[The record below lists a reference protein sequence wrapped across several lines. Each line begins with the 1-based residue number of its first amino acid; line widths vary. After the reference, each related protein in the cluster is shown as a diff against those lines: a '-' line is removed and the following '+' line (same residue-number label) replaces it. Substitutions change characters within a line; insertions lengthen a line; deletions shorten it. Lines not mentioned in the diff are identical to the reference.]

1 MNEQNKKTALIS
13 DFDNTLFFRNTEEQF
28 KAQDIF
34 EILFF
39 QKRGSVF
46 GICTGRS
53 PDSILDTIGNFMHPD
68 FIISVSGAL
77 IVDGKGNVLDKHC
90 MDLATTEA
98 IYDRYNDKALVVV
111 HADGHVYALC
121 KMEYP
126 LQIQIE
132 SCDEL
137 PADRIY
143 GISMRLPDEMAAAE
157 AAQRIQEEFGDR
169 VAAFQNLVN
178 VDIVAAGCSKGTGAL
193 KAREL
198 FSIGHMGG
206 IGDSYNDLPLI
217 EAADVGFTFPTSPE
231 PLRNAADHTV
241 LSVSQAI
248 ETLEKSVRKE
258 MPEK

>member
-39 QKRGSVF
+39 QKRGGLF

-53 PDSILDTIGNFMHPD
+53 PDSILDTIGQFMHPD

-77 IVDGKGNVLDKHC
+77 IIDGKGTVLDKHC
-90 MDLATTEA
+90 LDLATTEA
-98 IYDRYNDKALVVV
+98 IYNRFKDKALVVV

-143 GISMRLPDEMAAAE
+143 GISMRLPDEEAAAE
-157 AAQRIQEEFGDR
+157 AVQCIQEEYGDR
-169 VAAFQNLVN
+169 AAAFQNLVN
-178 VDIVAAGCSKGTGAL
+178 VDIVAAGCSKGTGAA
-193 KAREL
+193 KAKEL
-198 FSIGHMGG
+198 FSIGKMGG
-206 IGDSYNDLPLI
+206 IGDSFNDLPLI

-231 PLRNAADHTV
+231 ALISAADHTV

-248 ETLEKSVRKE
+248 ETLEKE
-258 MPEK
+258 A

>member
-39 QKRGSVF
+39 QKRGGLF

-53 PDSILDTIGNFMHPD
+53 PDSILDTIGHFMHPD

-77 IVDGKGNVLDKHC
+77 IIDGKGTVLDKHC
-90 MDLATTEA
+90 LDLATTEA
-98 IYDRYNDKALVVV
+98 IYNRFKDKALVVV

-143 GISMRLPDEMAAAE
+143 GISMRLPDEKAAAE
-157 AAQRIQEEFGDR
+157 AVQRIQEEFGDR
-169 VAAFQNLVN
+169 AAAFQNLVN
-178 VDIVAAGCSKGTGAL
+178 VDIVAAGCSKGTGAA
-193 KAREL
+193 KAKEL
-198 FSIGHMGG
+198 FSIGKMGG
-206 IGDSYNDLPLI
+206 IGDSFNDLPLI

-231 PLRNAADHTV
+231 ALISAADHTV

-248 ETLEKSVRKE
+248 ETLEKE
-258 MPEK
+258 A

>member
-39 QKRGSVF
+39 QKRGGLF

-53 PDSILDTIGNFMHPD
+53 PDSILDTIGHFMHPD

-77 IVDGKGNVLDKHC
+77 IIDGKGTVLDKHC
-90 MDLATTEA
+90 LDLATTEA
-98 IYDRYNDKALVVV
+98 IYNRFKDKALVVV

-143 GISMRLPDEMAAAE
+143 GISMRLPDEEAAAE
-157 AAQRIQEEFGDR
+157 AVQRIQEEFGDR
-169 VAAFQNLVN
+169 AAAFQNLVN
-178 VDIVAAGCSKGTGAL
+178 VDIVAAGCSKGTGAA
-193 KAREL
+193 KAKEL
-198 FSIGHMGG
+198 FSIGKMGG
-206 IGDSYNDLPLI
+206 IGDSFNDLPLI

-231 PLRNAADHTV
+231 ALISAADHTV

-248 ETLEKSVRKE
+248 ETLEKKH
-258 MPEK
+258 

>member
-39 QKRGSVF
+39 QKRGGLF

-53 PDSILDTIGNFMHPD
+53 PDSILDTIGQFMHPD

-77 IVDGKGNVLDKHC
+77 IIDGKGTVLDKHC
-90 MDLATTEA
+90 LDLATTEA
-98 IYDRYNDKALVVV
+98 IYNRFKDKALVVV

-143 GISMRLPDEMAAAE
+143 GISMRLPDEEAAAE
-157 AAQRIQEEFGDR
+157 AVQRIQEEFGDR
-169 VAAFQNLVN
+169 AAAFQNLVN
-178 VDIVAAGCSKGTGAL
+178 VDIVAAGCSKGTGAA
-193 KAREL
+193 KAKEL
-198 FSIGHMGG
+198 FSIGKMGG
-206 IGDSYNDLPLI
+206 IGDSFNDLPLI

-231 PLRNAADHTV
+231 ALISAADHTV

-248 ETLEKSVRKE
+248 ETLEKE
-258 MPEK
+258 A

>member
-39 QKRGSVF
+39 QKRGGLF

-53 PDSILDTIGNFMHPD
+53 PDSILDTIGHFMHPD

-77 IVDGKGNVLDKHC
+77 IIDGKGIVLDKHC
-90 MDLATTEA
+90 LDLATTEA
-98 IYDRYNDKALVVV
+98 IYNRFKDKALVVV

-143 GISMRLPDEMAAAE
+143 GISMRLPDEEAAAE
-157 AAQRIQEEFGDR
+157 AVQRIQEEFGDR
-169 VAAFQNLVN
+169 AAAFQNLVN
-178 VDIVAAGCSKGTGAL
+178 VDIVAAGCSKGTGAA
-193 KAREL
+193 KAKEL
-198 FSIGHMGG
+198 FSIGKMGG
-206 IGDSYNDLPLI
+206 IGDSFNDLPLI

-231 PLRNAADHTV
+231 ALISAADHTV

-248 ETLEKSVRKE
+248 ETLEKE
-258 MPEK
+258 A

>member
-39 QKRGSVF
+39 QKRGGLF

-53 PDSILDTIGNFMHPD
+53 PDSILDTIGHFMHPD

-77 IVDGKGNVLDKHC
+77 IIDGKGTVLDKHC
-90 MDLATTEA
+90 LDLATTEA
-98 IYDRYNDKALVVV
+98 IYNRFKDKALVVV

-143 GISMRLPDEMAAAE
+143 GISMRLPDEEAAAE
-157 AAQRIQEEFGDR
+157 AVQRIQEEFGDR
-169 VAAFQNLVN
+169 AAAFQKLVN
-178 VDIVAAGCSKGTGAL
+178 EDIVAAGCSKGTGAA
-193 KAREL
+193 KAKEL
-198 FSIGHMGG
+198 FSIGKMGG
-206 IGDSYNDLPLI
+206 IGDSFNDLPLI

-231 PLRNAADHTV
+231 ALISAADHTV

-248 ETLEKSVRKE
+248 ETLEKE
-258 MPEK
+258 A

>member
-1 MNEQNKKTALIS
+1 MNEQNKKSALIS

-39 QKRGSVF
+39 QKRGGLF

-53 PDSILDTIGNFMHPD
+53 PDSILDTIGHFMHPD

-77 IVDGKGNVLDKHC
+77 IIDGKGTVLDKHC
-90 MDLATTEA
+90 LDLATTEA
-98 IYDRYNDKALVVV
+98 IYNRFKDKALVVV

-143 GISMRLPDEMAAAE
+143 GISMRLPDEEAAAE
-157 AAQRIQEEFGDR
+157 AVQRIQEEFGDR
-169 VAAFQNLVN
+169 AAAFQNLVN
-178 VDIVAAGCSKGTGAL
+178 VDIVAAGCSKGTGAA
-193 KAREL
+193 KAKEL
-198 FSIGHMGG
+198 FSIGKMGG
-206 IGDSYNDLPLI
+206 IGDSFNDLPLI

-231 PLRNAADHTV
+231 ALRSAADHTV

-248 ETLEKSVRKE
+248 ETLEKE
-258 MPEK
+258 A

>member
-39 QKRGSVF
+39 QKRGGLF

-53 PDSILDTIGNFMHPD
+53 PDSILDTIGHFMHPD

-77 IVDGKGNVLDKHC
+77 IIDGKGTVLDKHC
-90 MDLATTEA
+90 LDLATTEA
-98 IYDRYNDKALVVV
+98 IYNRFKDKALVVV

-143 GISMRLPDEMAAAE
+143 GISMRLPDEEAAAE
-157 AAQRIQEEFGDR
+157 AVQCIQEEYGDR
-169 VAAFQNLVN
+169 AAAFQNLVN
-178 VDIVAAGCSKGTGAL
+178 VDIVAAGCSKGTGAA
-193 KAREL
+193 KAKEL
-198 FSIGHMGG
+198 FSIGKMGG
-206 IGDSYNDLPLI
+206 IGDSFNDLPLI

-231 PLRNAADHTV
+231 ALISAADHTV

-248 ETLEKSVRKE
+248 ETLEKE
-258 MPEK
+258 A

>member
-1 MNEQNKKTALIS
+1 MRSSMNEQNKKTALIS

-39 QKRGSVF
+39 QKRGGLF

-53 PDSILDTIGNFMHPD
+53 PDSILDTIGHFMHPD

-77 IVDGKGNVLDKHC
+77 IIDGKGTVLDKHC
-90 MDLATTEA
+90 LDLATTEA
-98 IYDRYNDKALVVV
+98 IYNRFKDKALVVV

-143 GISMRLPDEMAAAE
+143 GISMRLPDEEAAAE
-157 AAQRIQEEFGDR
+157 AVQRIQEEFGDR
-169 VAAFQNLVN
+169 AAAFQNLVN
-178 VDIVAAGCSKGTGAL
+178 VDIVAAGCSKGTGAA
-193 KAREL
+193 KAKEL
-198 FSIGHMGG
+198 FSIGKMGG
-206 IGDSYNDLPLI
+206 IGDSFNDLPLI

-231 PLRNAADHTV
+231 ALISAADHTV

-248 ETLEKSVRKE
+248 ETLEKE
-258 MPEK
+258 A

>member
-39 QKRGSVF
+39 QKRGGLF

-53 PDSILDTIGNFMHPD
+53 PDSILDTIGHFMHPD

-77 IVDGKGNVLDKHC
+77 IIDGKGTVLDKHC
-90 MDLATTEA
+90 LDLATTEA
-98 IYDRYNDKALVVV
+98 IYNRFKDKALVVV

-143 GISMRLPDEMAAAE
+143 GISMRLPDEEAAAE
-157 AAQRIQEEFGDR
+157 AVQRIQEEFGDR
-169 VAAFQNLVN
+169 AAAFQNLVN
-178 VDIVAAGCSKGTGAL
+178 VDIVAAGCSKGTGAA
-193 KAREL
+193 KAKEL
-198 FSIGHMGG
+198 FSIGKMGG
-206 IGDSYNDLPLI
+206 IGDSFNDLPLI

-231 PLRNAADHTV
+231 ALISAADHTV

-248 ETLEKSVRKE
+248 ETLEKE
-258 MPEK
+258 A

>member
-39 QKRGSVF
+39 QKRGGLF

-53 PDSILDTIGNFMHPD
+53 PDSILDTIGHFMHPD

-77 IVDGKGNVLDKHC
+77 IIDGKGDVLYKHC
-90 MDLATTEA
+90 LDLATTEA
-98 IYDRYNDKALVVV
+98 IYNRFKDKALVVV

-143 GISMRLPDEMAAAE
+143 GISMRLPDEKAAAE
-157 AAQRIQEEFGDR
+157 AVQRIQEEFGDR
-169 VAAFQNLVN
+169 AAAFQNLVN
-178 VDIVAAGCSKGTGAL
+178 VDIVAAGCSKGTGAA
-193 KAREL
+193 KAKEL
-198 FSIGHMGG
+198 FSIGKMGG
-206 IGDSYNDLPLI
+206 IGDSFNDLPLI

-231 PLRNAADHTV
+231 ALISAADHTV

-248 ETLEKSVRKE
+248 ETLEKKH
-258 MPEK
+258 

>member
-39 QKRGSVF
+39 QKRGGLF

-53 PDSILDTIGNFMHPD
+53 PDSILDTIGHFMHPD

-77 IVDGKGNVLDKHC
+77 IIDGKGDVLYKHC
-90 MDLATTEA
+90 LDLATTEA
-98 IYDRYNDKALVVV
+98 IYNRFKDKALVVV

-143 GISMRLPDEMAAAE
+143 GISMRLPDEKAAE
-157 AAQRIQEEFGDR
+157 PCQCGYCRGRLLQGNRRREGKRTVFDR
-169 VAAFQNLVN
+169 KDGRDRRFL
-178 VDIVAAGCSKGTGAL
+178 
-193 KAREL
+193 
-198 FSIGHMGG
+198 
-206 IGDSYNDLPLI
+206 
-217 EAADVGFTFPTSPE
+217 
-231 PLRNAADHTV
+231 
-241 LSVSQAI
+241 
-248 ETLEKSVRKE
+248 
-258 MPEK
+258 

>member
-39 QKRGSVF
+39 QKRGGLF

-53 PDSILDTIGNFMHPD
+53 PDSILDTIGHFMHPD

-77 IVDGKGNVLDKHC
+77 IIDGKGTVLDKHC
-90 MDLATTEA
+90 LDLATTEA
-98 IYDRYNDKALVVV
+98 IYNRFKDKALVVV

-143 GISMRLPDEMAAAE
+143 GISMRLPDEKAAAE
-157 AAQRIQEEFGDR
+157 AVQRIQEEFGDR
-169 VAAFQNLVN
+169 AAAFQNLVN
-178 VDIVAAGCSKGTGAL
+178 VDIVAAGCSKGTGAA
-193 KAREL
+193 KAKEL
-198 FSIGHMGG
+198 FSIGKMGG
-206 IGDSYNDLPLI
+206 IGDSFNDLPLI

-231 PLRNAADHTV
+231 ALISAADHTV

-248 ETLEKSVRKE
+248 ETLEQES
-258 MPEK
+258 

>member
-39 QKRGSVF
+39 QKRGGLV

-53 PDSILDTIGNFMHPD
+53 PDSILDTIGHFMHPD

-77 IVDGKGNVLDKHC
+77 IIDGKGTVLDKHC
-90 MDLATTEA
+90 LDLATTEA
-98 IYDRYNDKALVVV
+98 IYNRFKDKALVVV

-143 GISMRLPDEMAAAE
+143 GISMRLPDEEAAAE
-157 AAQRIQEEFGDR
+157 AVQCIQEEYGDR
-169 VAAFQNLVN
+169 AAAFQNLVN
-178 VDIVAAGCSKGTGAL
+178 VDIVAAGCSKGTGAA
-193 KAREL
+193 KAKEL
-198 FSIGHMGG
+198 FSIGKMGG
-206 IGDSYNDLPLI
+206 IGDSFNDLPLI

-231 PLRNAADHTV
+231 ALISAADHTV

-248 ETLEKSVRKE
+248 ETLEKE
-258 MPEK
+258 A

>member
-1 MNEQNKKTALIS
+1 MDSKEKRTALIS
-13 DFDNTLFFRNTEEQF
+13 DFDNTLFFRNTEERF

-39 QKRGSVF
+39 QKRGGIF

-53 PDSILDTIGNFMHPD
+53 PDSIIDTIESFMHPD
-68 FIISVSGAL
+68 FIVSVSGAL
-77 IVDGKGNVLDKHC
+77 IVDGKGEVLDKHC
-90 MDLATTEA
+90 LDLATTEA
-98 IYDRYNDKALVVV
+98 IYNRFKDQAKVVV

-143 GISMRLPDEMAAAE
+143 GISMRLPDEEAAAE
-157 AAQRIQEEFGDR
+157 AVQLVRAEFGDKA
-169 VAAFQNLVN
+169 AAFQNLVN
-178 VDIVAAGCSKGTGAL
+178 VDIVAAGCSKGTGAA
-193 KAREL
+193 KAKEM
-198 FSIGHMGG
+198 FSIGRMGG

-217 EAADVGFTFPTSPE
+217 EAADVGFTFPTAPE
-231 PLRNAADHTV
+231 ALRDAADHIV

-248 ETLEKSVRKE
+248 EKLEE
-258 MPEK
+258 

>member
-39 QKRGSVF
+39 QKKGGLF

-53 PDSILDTIGNFMHPD
+53 PDSILDTIGHFMHPD

-77 IVDGKGNVLDKHC
+77 IIDGKGTVLDKHC
-90 MDLATTEA
+90 LDLATTEA
-98 IYDRYNDKALVVV
+98 IYNRFKDKALVVV

-143 GISMRLPDEMAAAE
+143 GISMRLPDEEAAAE
-157 AAQRIQEEFGDR
+157 AVQRIQEEFGDR
-169 VAAFQNLVN
+169 AAAFQNLVN
-178 VDIVAAGCSKGTGAL
+178 VDIVAAGCSKGTGAA
-193 KAREL
+193 KAKEL
-198 FSIGHMGG
+198 FSIGKMGG
-206 IGDSYNDLPLI
+206 IGDSFNDLPLI

-231 PLRNAADHTV
+231 ALISAADHTV

-248 ETLEKSVRKE
+248 ETLEKKH
-258 MPEK
+258 